1 MSPFSVSLE
10 FFASFMENTHV
21 GSYETFATFF
31 CTTQVD
37 MGLMAF
43 GDSTWEQLIMLV
55 FFLIDFIFHDFW
67 KHF

>member
-1 MSPFSVSLE
+1 
-10 FFASFMENTHV
+10 MENAHV

-43 GDSTWEQLIMLV
+43 GDNTWEQLIMLV